1 MATTWYLG
9 PPGDLR
15 ALHCPERNID
25 ITEVRFGGL
34 HQSLGGGRTMD
45 ITGIKA
51 QYNFNW
57 TYLEGTDYKWL
68 RALHTRLIRGPHR
81 LIDPLKVNRLSVGA
95 SSSDI
100 TPHRW
105 PYFVQT
111 DGTTLEYAADYP
123 SGVLGDKSVR
133 WFDRSASSIV
143 ALDAI
148 KMTDVFPLETV
159 TVSAYLKG
167 ESAISVGMYI
177 AWYDKDGVFLSN
189 SSVSTHSVTTSWA
202 RYSATKTAPANAV
215 LGVMSMTSAATTAF
229 RIAAA
234 QFEAGSSAT
243 AWEEGGANP
252 MVLVDQLTTASP
264 RYPVHNCAMTLLEA

>member
-45 ITGIKA
+45 VTGIKA
-51 QYNFNW
+51 QYTFNW
-57 TYLEGTDYKWL
+57 EYLESTDYKWL

-81 LIDPLKVNRLSVGA
+81 LIDPLKVNRLSIGA
-95 SSSDI
+95 SNSDI

-105 PYFVQT
+105 PYFVQSA
-111 DGTTLEYAADYP
+111 GVLEYVADYP
-123 SGVLGDKSVR
+123 TAILGQRAVR
-133 WFDRSASSIV
+133 WTSRTASSV
-143 ALDAI
+143 LALDAT

-167 ESAISVGMYI
+167 ESAVSVDMYI

-189 SSVSTHSVTTSWA
+189 STVTNHSVTTSWA

-215 LGVMSMTSAATTAF
+215 LGVMSITSTATTAI
-229 RIAAA
+229 RIAGA
-234 QFEAGSSAT
+234 QFETGSSVT
-243 AWEEGGANP
+243 DWEEGGANP
-252 MVLVDQLTTASP
+252 MVLIDQLPTVTP
-264 RYPVHNCAMTLLEA
+264 RYPVYNCTMTLLEA